1 MTKKIITRYA
11 SFFFGILFI
20 ALNLI
25 SIKVEASSTQ
35 IRGRSTVAQTVYTGP
50 SSSNYEVMGS
60 IDANEE
66 IYILG
71 KEKGLNWYHIQY
83 HAGSKQ
89 KSGYVPI
96 STITSI
102 TGGTPNEEEF
112 YGGYAVSNTAQTV
125 WSCDNPSIAVSIG
138 SIGVNEGVTRL
149 YAYDNVMLIEYSTSG
164 KAKRGYV
171 YNPNFSYPI
180 STTCAARV
188 TSSSTLTYGCKSGY
202 SWGTAGSVDAGEYV
216 AVLAGSAGRNI
227 VYVEYNTSSGRK
239 RGYMPASKLAFH
251 GGVTVASLDD
261 MYGIP
266 GGTEVGAYPLAP
278 VSGKTAVYAGPGT
291 SYAKVGYIMPETTY
305 GFDGE
310 ITINGNHWTY
320 IIYKENGVM
329 VSGFID

>member
-11 SFFFGILFI
+11 SFFFGVLFI

-89 KSGYVPI
+89 
-96 STITSI
+96 
-102 TGGTPNEEEF
+102 
-112 YGGYAVSNTAQTV
+112 
-125 WSCDNPSIAVSIG
+125 
-138 SIGVNEGVTRL
+138 
-149 YAYDNVMLIEYSTSG
+149 
-164 KAKRGYV
+164 
-171 YNPNFSYPI
+171 
-180 STTCAARV
+180 
-188 TSSSTLTYGCKSGY
+188 KSGY

-310 ITINGNHWTY
+310 IN
-320 IIYKENGVM
+320 
-329 VSGFID
+329 S